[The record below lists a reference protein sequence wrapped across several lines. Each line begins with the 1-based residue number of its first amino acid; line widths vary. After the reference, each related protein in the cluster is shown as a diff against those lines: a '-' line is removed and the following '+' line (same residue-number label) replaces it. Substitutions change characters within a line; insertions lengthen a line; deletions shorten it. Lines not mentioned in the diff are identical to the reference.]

1 MNLMTD
7 CKLEFFPSITK
18 TPPTSW
24 ISNLVPVSLC
34 DSWCCFRFLFF
45 SHNIVFLICVSPRSL
60 WHQSHGPKSS
70 WHLGGRTLSTHA
82 PSQRLRIQHVN
93 HVDTSIAS
101 MVSWVSLQRIGSTR
115 ATLTWE
121 NLIVLQPSQILR
133 LVFWSLFSLIKPH
146 GCYTLPRFILNRMY
160 IHSKSYSPQD
170 PCMAI

>member
-1 MNLMTD
+1 MNCQLLQHQEKQKQLMNLMTD

-115 ATLTWE
+115 AKPNSSACFLE
-121 NLIVLQPSQILR
+121 F
-133 LVFWSLFSLIKPH
+133 VFP
-146 GCYTLPRFILNRMY
+146 Y
-160 IHSKSYSPQD
+160 
-170 PCMAI
+170 